1 MRHLKLIC
9 LIGDPVEHSISP
21 IIHNEAFRK
30 LGLNYVYLAFRV
42 TSDSLEHAVKGLKVL
57 GASGFNVTIPHKSA
71 IIKYLDEVDR
81 EAMFIGAVNTV
92 VNEYGKL
99 VGYNTDVV
107 GVINTFKSLNI
118 SLSGTSATI
127 LGAGGASRA
136 VLYAL
141 ASNGSSEVYII
152 NRTYERAL
160 SLAEEF
166 SIKFPNVV
174 FRPMSLTVDNLRA
187 AIGRTHILINTT
199 SVGMYPNVNE
209 SLIPPELLKDD
220 LIVFDVVYNPVETKL
235 LRDAKL
241 RGATTIDGV
250 HMLVHQAAAAF
261 KLWTKVEPPIDFMF
275 DIAYS
280 SLR

>member
-21 IIHNEAFRK
+21 TIHNEVFRE
-30 LGLNYVYLAFRV
+30 LNLNYIYLAFRV
-42 TSDSLEHAVKGLKVL
+42 VGDDLEHAVRGLKAL
-57 GASGFNVTIPHKSA
+57 GASGFNVTLPHKSA
-71 IIKYLDEVDR
+71 IIKYLDEVVP
-81 EAMFIGAVNTV
+81 EAMFVGAVNTV
-92 VNEYGKL
+92 VNEGGRF

-118 SLSGTSATI
+118 RLSGTSAAV

-141 ASNGSSEVYII
+141 ASSGSSEVFLI
-152 NRTYERAL
+152 NRTFERAV

-166 SIKFPNVV
+166 SVKFPDVR
-174 FRPMSLTVDNLRA
+174 FRPTGLTVSGLRVA
-187 AIGRTHILINTT
+187 VERAQILVNAT
-199 SVGMYPNVNE
+199 SVGMYPSVDE
-209 SLIPPELLKDD
+209 SLIPPELLRRD

-235 LRDAKL
+235 LRDARL
-241 RGATTIDGV
+241 RGATTVDGV

-261 KLWTKVEPPIDFMF
+261 KLWTKVEPPVDFMF
-275 DIAYS
+275 NVAYS